1 MDVAPVAVYRRTVA
15 ASLARV
21 WENVLD
27 WEHLPWLHRTTF
39 RYVTLLEER
48 PDWYRVESALL
59 GPRARP
65 FVIEVALDRAN
76 RLYHNRT
83 VDGPGTGTNIVTRL
97 DPIGP
102 HETGIHVEFLVPG
115 VPSER
120 AAAVGA
126 GYTRLYARLWDEDEQ
141 MMRRRQEVVEA
152 GARRTAPAAVA
163 LGTVDG
169 VRARL
174 PLLVDAGGRR
184 VRVVDVDGALVAHAA
199 ECPHRGGPLDDAP
212 VEDGCV
218 ACPWHGYRF
227 DVRTGLSAD
236 GRALRLEPAP
246 RVVTSADGPCHLTW
260 R

>member
-1 MDVAPVAVYRRTVA
+1 MEIAPVAVYRRTVA

-39 RYVTLLEER
+39 RYVKLLEER

-65 FVIEVALDRAN
+65 FVIEVALDRAH

-83 VDGPGTGTNIVTRL
+83 IDGPGTGTDIVTRL

-102 HETGIHVEFLVPG
+102 HATGIHVEFQVPG
-115 VPSER
+115 VATER
-120 AAAVGA
+120 AAAIGA
-126 GYTRLYARLWDEDEQ
+126 TYTRLYTLLWDEDER
-141 MMRRRQEVVEA
+141 MMRRRQQVVDA
-152 GARRTAPAAVA
+152 GARRATPSPVA
-163 LGTVDG
+163 LGAVD
-169 VRARL
+169 VLRSRL
-174 PLLVDAGGRR
+174 PLIVNANGRR
-184 VRVVDVDGALVAHAA
+184 VRVVDVGGTLLAHAIG
-199 ECPHRGGPLDDAP
+199 CPHRGGPLDDAP

-227 DVRTGLSAD
+227 DVRTGASAD
-236 GRALRLEPAP
+236 GRGLRLEPAP
-246 RVVTSADGPCHLTW
+246 RVVTSADGSCHLAW
-260 R
+260 S